1 MQNKKTETLKE
12 IQGLFFCDKVGRFV
26 PFFLILCVFNGIL
39 TGQNIEKNGRL
50 NIINKVQTEWSVMI
64 YAKKWKE
71 GPD

>member
-1 MQNKKTETLKE
+1 MKQKKMERISRKNRK
-12 IQGLFFCDKVGRFV
+12 GLSLCD
-26 PFFLILCVFNGIL
+26 FNSIL
-39 TGQNIEKNGRL
+39 TGQNIEKNGSL

>member
-1 MQNKKTETLKE
+1 MYETKKDGRDFQKIPESLS
-12 IQGLFFCDKVGRFV
+12 LCD
-26 PFFLILCVFNGIL
+26 FNSIL
-39 TGQNIEKNGRL
+39 TGQNIEKNGSL

>member
-1 MQNKKTETLKE
+1 MYETKKMERISRRNRE
-12 IQGLFFCDKVGRFV
+12 GLSLCD
-26 PFFLILCVFNGIL
+26 FNSIL
-39 TGQNIEKNGRL
+39 TGQNIEKNGSL

>member
-1 MQNKKTETLKE
+1 MYETKKMEE
-12 IQGLFFCDKVGRFV
+12 ISRKNRKGLSLCD
-26 PFFLILCVFNGIL
+26 FNSIL
-39 TGQNIEKNGRL
+39 TGQNIEKNGSL

>member
-1 MQNKKTETLKE
+1 VKQQNGGKNFHKIPE
-12 IQGLFFCDKVGRFV
+12 GLSLCD
-26 PFFLILCVFNGIL
+26 FNSIL